1 MNYDKLLVTANKL
14 ISKNG
19 RPVILYAQGRTP
31 AADVNKPWK
40 GVQENVD
47 PNTVSI
53 KLETTGV
60 FVPPNT
66 VRQFGITSLGEGTEF
81 KDMLSKSE
89 EIIIIPGAEVN
100 FRQFNFVRERGTD
113 YGILASQVLRP
124 GTLTLLAFVGIRR

>member
-1 MNYDKLLVTANKL
+1 MNYEKLLATVNRL
-14 ISKNG
+14 IAKNG
-19 RPVILYAQGRTP
+19 RDVILYAQGRTP
-31 AADVNKPWK
+31 PVDVNKPWK
-40 GVQENVD
+40 GVQEDVD
-47 PNTVSI
+47 PDTASI
-53 KLETTGV
+53 KLTTKGV

-66 VRQFGITSLGEGTEF
+66 VRQFGITSLGDGTEF

-100 FRQFNFVRERGTD
+100 FRQFNFVRERGSD